1 VVQRGRRSERAR
13 RRVGLGEGWE
23 EVRLGGEGERDK
35 DGRWWWIGRAWEL
48 QRW

>member
-1 VVQRGRRSERAR
+1 
-13 RRVGLGEGWE
+13 
-23 EVRLGGEGERDK
+23 LGGEGERDK